1 VGVVS
6 QVHTVIANQ
15 AIMDHLPELD
25 EFEIISCLGYGARS
39 TIYAVSEKKTGQ
51 VYALKRVIRKSS
63 EDDRFLEQAEQEY
76 AIASQFDH
84 PALRKCVRM
93 IRRRKLLK
101 TTELFLL
108 MELFDGTSLD
118 VHRPDSLV
126 KLIQIFI
133 QVAQGLSAI
142 HRLGYV
148 HADIKPNNIL
158 VNEKLATKIIDFGQ
172 SCSIGTVKT
181 RIQGTP
187 DYIAPE
193 QVGRGPLTPA
203 TDVFNFGATM
213 YWCVTDHHIPTLI
226 PKKKAENPT
235 APPPPRELKP
245 PHEINPRIPMPLS
258 RVIVDCVQNR
268 PSYRP
273 PDFTTVIPRLELALT
288 VTKADSPLTRV
299 RDLEP
304 AIPESKDES
313 KDDSLG

>member
-1 VGVVS
+1 
-6 QVHTVIANQ
+6 
-15 AIMDHLPELD
+15 MDQLPDLD
-25 EFEIISCLGYGARS
+25 DFEIISCLGYGARS
-39 TIYAVSEKKTGQ
+39 TIYAVSDKKSGQ
-51 VYALKRVIRKSS
+51 VYALKRVIRKSP

-84 PALRKCVRM
+84 PSLRKCIRM
-93 IRRRKLLK
+93 IRKRKLLK
-101 TTELFLL
+101 TMELLLL

-118 VHRPDSLV
+118 IHRPNSLV
-126 KLIQIFI
+126 TLIQIFI
-133 QVAQGLSAI
+133 QVAQGLSQV

-158 VNEKLATKIIDFGQ
+158 VSEKLATKIIDFGQ
-172 SCSIGTVKT
+172 SCSIGTVKS

-226 PKKKAENPT
+226 PKKNKDGSAQPQ
-235 APPPPRELKP
+235 PRELRA

-268 PSYRP
+268 PSHRP
-273 PDFTTVIPRLELALT
+273 ADLNQPVGQGPVTLT
-288 VTKADSPLTRV
+288 A
-299 RDLEP
+299 RDGAERT
-304 AIPESKDES
+304 AGRRTIRRSCRRAAS
-313 KDDSLG
+313 S